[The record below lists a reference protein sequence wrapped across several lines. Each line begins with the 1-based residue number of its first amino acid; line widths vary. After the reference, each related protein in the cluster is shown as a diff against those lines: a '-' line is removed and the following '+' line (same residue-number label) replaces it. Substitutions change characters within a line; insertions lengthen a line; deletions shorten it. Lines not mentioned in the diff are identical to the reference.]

1 MKVLTAAEMRE
12 VDRLTIERLGI
23 PSLQLMETAGTRV
36 AETLLQTAGN
46 AGWHPRNVAVLCGK
60 GNNGGDGFVVARHLK
75 NADTRVRVYL
85 FASPDDLRGDAA
97 ANFEKW
103 KHLGGDVV
111 LVLDEAAWK
120 SAWTDLSAADS
131 IVDAIFGTGFRG
143 PLPSLIEHAIEDIN
157 RFSRKAT
164 MARPALILAVDTP
177 SGLPSDEGQ
186 QVGTVLRAHATVTF
200 TAPKIGQLVS
210 PEASAAGALKVVAIG
225 SPDSLVN
232 EVAHGSL
239 RWSEPEEFAMLPL
252 VRATEANKGTYGHA
266 LIVAGSFGKSGAA
279 ILSSRAALR
288 SGAGLVTVA
297 TPESALPM
305 IASAQAEY
313 MSEPL
318 LATSEGTAA
327 LKNVSEGRFAKIEAG
342 KKVLAVGPGLGLNAE
357 TQNFIRT
364 IVQHT
369 KLPVVLDAD
378 GLNAFA
384 ENADA
389 LRDRKTEF
397 LVITPHP
404 GEMAR
409 LLKTSIAEVQRDR
422 VKTATDAARRW
433 NVHVVLKGSHTV
445 VASSAGQIFVNTS
458 GNAGLAKG
466 GSGDVLTGVL
476 AALTAQFGTE
486 DWIRVLALG
495 VFLHGKAAEVAVE
508 GIDLSGLLAGEVADA
523 IPEARRRL
531 LLELRRGG

>member
-12 VDRLTIERLGI
+12 VDRLTIDRLGI

-46 AGWHPRNVAVLCGK
+46 AGWHPRSVAVLCGK

-75 NADTRVRVYL
+75 NAGTLVRVYL

-103 KHLGGDVV
+103 KHSGGDVV
-111 LVLDEAAWK
+111 SVLDEAAWK
-120 SAWTDLSAADS
+120 SAWADLSAADS

-143 PLPSLIEHAIEDIN
+143 PLPGLIEHAIEDIN
-157 RFSRKAT
+157 RFSRNAT
-164 MARPALILAVDTP
+164 TARPALILAVDTP

-186 QVGTVLRAHATVTF
+186 QAGTVLRAHATVTF

-232 EVAHGSL
+232 EVAHGIM

-327 LKNVSEGRFAKIEAG
+327 LKNVSDGRFAKIEAG
-342 KKVLAVGPGLGLNAE
+342 KKVLAVGPGLGLNPE
-357 TQNFIRT
+357 THNFIRT

-409 LLKTSIAEVQRDR
+409 LLKTSIAEVQGDR
-422 VKTATDAARRW
+422 VKTATNAAKRW
-433 NVHVVLKGSHTV
+433 NVHVVLKGSHTI
-445 VASSAGQIFVNTS
+445 VASPSGEIFVNTS

-476 AALTAQFGTE
+476 AALTAQFGTD

-508 GIDLSGLLAGEVADA
+508 GTDLSGLLAGEVADA